1 MRLQLLD
8 ILYRQYYQDYVN
20 AQAEE
25 IRMHL
30 SALFSPT
37 RHRSQVLQRGRNHSW
52 TCCLCQQIV
61 FFLLFLSLFS
71 RDSVVGSLTHFCLE
85 ILHRTQ
91 TSSTELFTTVFFI
104 DHLHISSSSLSF
116 KMNSVISPQTPC
128 PSIYTSQ
135 TPSIRLITNYLIIYN
150 NWRSMSPNRSIF
162 VLFKKKFRLEI
173 LIICRPSLACSN

>member
-1 MRLQLLD
+1 M
-8 ILYRQYYQDYVN
+8 
-20 AQAEE
+20 
-25 IRMHL
+25 
-30 SALFSPT
+30 
-37 RHRSQVLQRGRNHSW
+37 
-52 TCCLCQQIV
+52 
-61 FFLLFLSLFS
+61 
-71 RDSVVGSLTHFCLE
+71 VGSLTHFCLE

-162 VLFKKKFRLEI
+162 VLYFFFLNSIRNPHYLQTLSCLFQLALAKSDGSTIINILSTLYQSEI
-173 LIICRPSLACSN
+173 DTNTIDLSSLLTTIIDKQVHSFPV

>member
-8 ILYRQYYQDYVN
+8 ILYHQYYQDYVD

-30 SALFSPT
+30 SALFSST
-37 RHRSQVLQRGRNHSW
+37 RHWSQVLQRGRNHSW

-162 VLFKKKFRLEI
+162 VLYFFFKFD
-173 LIICRPSLACSN
+173 